1 MTKFISSIF
10 IKEGADTTDPAIRH
24 RVGLMGSG
32 MGIFLNALLFAGKFF
47 AGVMTG
53 SIAVTA
59 DAFNNLS
66 DAGSSIVT
74 LLGFKLSSQKP
85 DRDHPFGHGRIE
97 YLSGLLVAGAIL
109 LMGFELAKSSVEQII
124 HPEAVSFNT
133 LSAVILAVSV
143 AVKLFMAAFNRSL
156 GEAISSAAMK
166 ANASDSMGDAAATS
180 AVLIGSII
188 GHTMHISIDGY
199 LGVVVSLIILYAGW
213 EAAKDT
219 VTPLLGTAPEPDFV
233 SAVHDLVMAHDEIK
247 GIHDLVVHDYGP
259 GRLMISLHAEVNSDG
274 DILELHDVIDNIEKE
289 LAAAFRCEAVIHMDP
304 INVDDRETS
313 EMRHRVDGLA
323 KELEPNMTIHDFRMV
338 TGPSHTNLIFDMV
351 LPLESS
357 LTPEKARD
365 MMEEKVSSM
374 GPYFAVITVDRPYV

>member
-1 MTKFISSIF
+1 MTKFISRLF
-10 IKEGADTTDPAIRH
+10 LKESDDTSDPEVRH
-24 RVGLMGSG
+24 RVGLIGSG
-32 MGIFLNALLFAGKFF
+32 TGIFLNALLFGGKFF

-74 LLGFKLSSQKP
+74 LLGFKLANQKP

-97 YLSGLLVAGAIL
+97 YLSGLVVAAAIL

-124 HPEAVSFNT
+124 HPEAVTFNA
-133 LSAVILAVSV
+133 LSAVILTISV
-143 AVKLFMAAFNRSL
+143 AVKLFMAAFNRGL
-156 GEAISSAAMK
+156 GDAINSAAMK

-180 AVLIGSII
+180 AVLIGSLA
-188 GHTMHISIDGY
+188 GHYLDISIDGW
-199 LGVVVSLIILYAGW
+199 LGVIVSLIILYAGW

-219 VTPLLGTAPEPDFV
+219 VTPLLGAAPDPDFV
-233 SAVHDLVMAHDEIK
+233 SSIHDLVMSHEEIK

-259 GRLMISLHAEVNSDG
+259 GRLMISLHAEVNCDEN
-274 DILELHDVIDNIEKE
+274 ILELHDVIDNIEKE
-289 LAAAFRCEAVIHMDP
+289 LAAAYRCEAVIHMDP
-304 INVDDRETS
+304 IDVDDEKTYQ
-313 EMRHRVDGLA
+313 MRQDVDRLA
-323 KELEPNMTIHDFRMV
+323 KELDPNMTIHDFRMV
-338 TGPSHTNLIFDMV
+338 SGPSHTNLIFDMV
-351 LPLESS
+351 LPLESK

-374 GPYFAVITVDRPYV
+374 GSYFAVITVDRPYV